1 MTTQNSSKAESQ
13 TNDNFDLLQDFVD
26 NTSDIILMLSLVGE
40 FMFVNNAF
48 LDLLDYSRAE
58 IKEISIDDILHPQY
72 IESIKSDF
80 EKIPNGEH
88 D

>member
-1 MTTQNSSKAESQ
+1 MTTQNSGKAESQ

-48 LDLLDYSRAE
+48 LELLDYSRAE
-58 IKEISIDDILHPQY
+58 IKGISIDDILHPQY
-72 IESIKSDF
+72 IESIKSNF
-80 EKIPNGEH
+80 EKIKI
-88 D
+88 